1 MANYKFYLIAFMLGL
16 SGCATPGWRSVQL
29 QDYLQPYVGQSADQI
44 QQNLNLR
51 SLGFQT
57 LKHPQRSKESLVFTV
72 LRPINIP
79 VPIAQAYGDPSSPA
93 SGSVRLGSI
102 SASQQ
107 SYDVNFY
114 CHIIFELDQQQIARA
129 IRYEGKAC

>member
-1 MANYKFYLIAFMLGL
+1 MNSKYFIFAFFLMLQGCTT
-16 SGCATPGWRSVQL
+16 SGWQSVKL
-29 QDYLQPYVGQSADQI
+29 QDYLQPYIGQSADNI

-57 LKHPQRSKESLVFTV
+57 LKQPQKTNDNLIFTV

-79 VPIAQAYGDPSSPA
+79 IPIAQSFGDASSPM
-93 SGSVRLGSI
+93 SGSVRLGSV
-102 SASQQ
+102 STSQQ

-114 CHIIFELDQQQIARA
+114 CHIIFELDQQQIARS

>member
-1 MANYKFYLIAFMLGL
+1 MRNYKFYILSIMLILQ
-16 SGCATPGWRSVQL
+16 GCATSGWRSVQL
-29 QDYLQPYVGQSADQI
+29 QDYLQPYIGQSADNI
-44 QQNLNLR
+44 QQNLNLK

-57 LKHPQRSKESLVFTV
+57 LKQPTKTDQQLVFTV

-79 VPIAQAYGDPSSPA
+79 IPMNMGTSDGSRLSTGTTYG
-93 SGSVRLGSI
+93 
-102 SASQQ
+102 Q

-114 CHIIFELDQQQIARA
+114 CHIIFDLDQQQIARS

>member
-1 MANYKFYLIAFMLGL
+1 MANYKIYLAAFILGL
-16 SGCATPGWRSVQL
+16 QGCATAGWRSVQL

-57 LKHPQRSKESLVFTV
+57 LKQPQRSKESLVFTV

-79 VPIAQAYGDPSSPA
+79 VPMNMGISD
-93 SGSVRLGSI
+93 GSRLSTNTTY
-102 SASQQ
+102 SQ

>member
-1 MANYKFYLIAFMLGL
+1 MVNYKICLGAL
-16 SGCATPGWRSVQL
+16 ALVLQGCATSGWQSVPL
-29 QDYLQPYVGQSADQI
+29 QDYLQPYIGQSADQI

-51 SLGFQT
+51 TLGFQT
-57 LKHPQRSKESLVFTV
+57 LKQPQRSNQNLVFTV

-79 VPIAQAYGDPSSPA
+79 VPIAQSYGDASSSM
-93 SGSVRLGSI
+93 SGSVRLGSV
-102 SASQQ
+102 STSQQ

-114 CHIIFELDQQQIARA
+114 CHIIFELDQQQIARS

>member
-1 MANYKFYLIAFMLGL
+1 MANYRIYLASTLL
-16 SGCATPGWRSVQL
+16 LLQGCSTPGWQSVQL
-29 QDYLQPYVGQSADQI
+29 QDYLQPYLGQSADQI

-57 LKHPQRSKESLVFTV
+57 LKQPQRTNKNLVFTV

-79 VPIAQAYGDPSSPA
+79 VPIAQSFGNASSPMN
-93 SGSVRLGSI
+93 GSVRLGSV
-102 SASQQ
+102 STSQQ

-114 CHIIFELDQQQIARA
+114 CHIIFELDQQQVAQS

>member
-1 MANYKFYLIAFMLGL
+1 MANYKIYLASLILGL
-16 SGCATPGWRSVQL
+16 QGCATSGWQSFRL
-29 QDYLQPYVGQSADQI
+29 QDYLQPYIGQSADQI

-51 SLGFQT
+51 TLGFQT
-57 LKHPQRSKESLVFTV
+57 LKQPQRSDENLVFTV

-79 VPIAQAYGDPSSPA
+79 VPIAQSYGDASSPM

-102 SASQQ
+102 STSQQ

-114 CHIIFELDQQQIARA
+114 CHIIFELDQQQIARS

>member
-1 MANYKFYLIAFMLGL
+1 MNSKYFIFAFFLILQGCTTLG
-16 SGCATPGWRSVQL
+16 WQSVKL
-29 QDYLQPYVGQSADQI
+29 QDYLQPYIGQSADNI

-57 LKHPQRSKESLVFTV
+57 LKQPQKTNDNLIFTV

-79 VPIAQAYGDPSSPA
+79 IPIAQSFGDASSPM
-93 SGSVRLGSI
+93 SGSVRLGSV
-102 SASQQ
+102 STSQQ

-114 CHIIFELDQQQIARA
+114 CHIIFELDQQQIARS

>member
-1 MANYKFYLIAFMLGL
+1 MVNYKICLGTL
-16 SGCATPGWRSVQL
+16 ALVLQGCATSGWQSVPL
-29 QDYLQPYVGQSADQI
+29 QDYLQPYIGQSADQI

-51 SLGFQT
+51 TLGFQT
-57 LKHPQRSKESLVFTV
+57 LKQPQRSNQNLVFTV

-79 VPIAQAYGDPSSPA
+79 VPIAQSYGDASSPM

-102 SASQQ
+102 STSQQ

-114 CHIIFELDQQQIARA
+114 CHIIFELDQQQIARS

>member
-1 MANYKFYLIAFMLGL
+1 MNSKYFILVFLLILQ
-16 SGCATPGWRSVQL
+16 GCATPKWQSVKL
-29 QDYLQPYVGQSADQI
+29 QDYLQPYIGQSADNI

-57 LKHPQRSKESLVFTV
+57 LKQPQKTNDNLIFTV

-79 VPIAQAYGDPSSPA
+79 IPIAQSFGDASSPM
-93 SGSVRLGSI
+93 SGSVRLGSV
-102 SASQQ
+102 STSQQ

-114 CHIIFELDQQQIARA
+114 CHIIFELDQQQIARS

>member
-1 MANYKFYLIAFMLGL
+1 MVNYKICLGTL
-16 SGCATPGWRSVQL
+16 ALVLQGCATSGWQSVPL
-29 QDYLQPYVGQSADQI
+29 QDYLQPYIGQSADQI

-51 SLGFQT
+51 TLGFQT
-57 LKHPQRSKESLVFTV
+57 LKQPQRSNQNLVFTV

-79 VPIAQAYGDPSSPA
+79 VPIAQSYGDASSPM
-93 SGSVRLGSI
+93 SGSVRLS
-102 SASQQ
+102 SVSTSQQ

-114 CHIIFELDQQQIARA
+114 CHIIFELDQQQIARS

>member
-1 MANYKFYLIAFMLGL
+1 MQYYKVWILAVFILLQA
-16 SGCATPGWRSVQL
+16 CTTPNWRSVQL
-29 QDYLQPYVGQSADQI
+29 QDYLQPYIGQPASNI

-51 SLGFQT
+51 ELGFQT
-57 LKHPQRSKESLVFTV
+57 LKAPKKTDEYLIFTV

-79 VPIAQAYGDPSSPA
+79 VPMTQSIGEIGPTMT
-93 SGSVRLGSI
+93 GTRLGSI
-102 SASQQ
+102 TTSQQ

-114 CHIIFELDQQQIARA
+114 CHIIFELDQQQIARS

>member
-1 MANYKFYLIAFMLGL
+1 MANYKIYLAALILGL
-16 SGCATPGWRSVQL
+16 QGCATSGWQSVRL
-29 QDYLQPYVGQSADQI
+29 QDYLQPYIGQSADQI

-51 SLGFQT
+51 TLGFQT
-57 LKHPQRSKESLVFTV
+57 LKQPQRSDENLVFTV

-79 VPIAQAYGDPSSPA
+79 VPIAQSYGDASSPM

-102 SASQQ
+102 STSQQ

-114 CHIIFELDQQQIARA
+114 CHIIFELDQQQIARS

>member
-57 LKHPQRSKESLVFTV
+57 LEQPQRSKESLVFTV

-102 SASQQ
+102 STSQQ